1 MYYDDFIESGMVRA
15 NIVSPIISNK
25 GTITY
30 EEAKNILETHN
41 FYLIDN
47 NYKENTKKL
56 LELMQ
61 MFNLAAN
68 INPEKAEEIATE
80 ILDSI
85 HSIDDKKNTNGKKLV
100 KKKNHK

>member
-1 MYYDDFIESGMVRA
+1 MYYDDFIENGMVRA

-47 NYKENTKKL
+47 NYKENTKRL
-56 LELMQ
+56 LELVQ

-68 INPEKAEEIATE
+68 NNPEKVEEIATE
-80 ILDSI
+80 ILDAI
-85 HSIDDKKNTNGKKLV
+85 HSIDDKKNTDVKKLV